1 MLYMWIFCLLTMV
14 KIYTKTGDKGETS
27 LFGGTRIAKSDAR
40 VAAYGTIDELT
51 SFLGL
56 LIAYVT
62 DKENR
67 TYLTS
72 IQTDL
77 YTIMGELAGA
87 PGKDSLNEK
96 ITGMEKKIDEI
107 EEKLKPLTRFI
118 LPQGGVISGY
128 CHVIRTVCR
137 RAERSLVEISA
148 DSTCIAYLNRLSDYM
163 FVLARYYTEGEEVI
177 T

>member
-1 MLYMWIFCLLTMV
+1 MLYMRIFGLLTMV

-40 VAAYGTIDELT
+40 VTAYGTIDELT

-56 LIAYVT
+56 LIAYIT
-62 DKENR
+62 DSENKK
-67 TYLTS
+67 YLSS
-72 IQTDL
+72 IQKDL

-87 PGKDSLNEK
+87 PGKDTLPEK
-96 ITGMEKKIDEI
+96 IEMMEKKIDRV

-118 LPQGGVISGY
+118 LPQGGIISGH
-128 CHVIRTVCR
+128 CHVVRTVCR
-137 RAERSLVEISA
+137 RAERALVAISA
-148 DSTCIAYLNRLSDYM
+148 DMTCIAYLNRLSDYM
-163 FVLARYYTEGEEVI
+163 FVLARHYTEGEEVV